1 MKGPWLGGGLY
12 RQRWTICPCNGPI
25 RAGWDLSYL
34 RGLMNQVSYS
44 MAPFEDYAS
53 HNPLKAIL

>member
-1 MKGPWLGGGLY
+1 MCPFNGL
-12 RQRWTICPCNGPI
+12 I
-25 RAGWDLSYL
+25 RVGWDLSYL

>member
-1 MKGPWLGGGLY
+1 MKALLVEGGLY
-12 RQRWTICPCNGPI
+12 RQRKTMWPFNGLI
-25 RAGWDLSYL
+25 RVGWDHSYL

>member
-1 MKGPWLGGGLY
+1 MPLNGL
-12 RQRWTICPCNGPI
+12 I
-25 RAGWDLSYL
+25 RVGRDLSYL
-34 RGLMNQVSYS
+34 KGLMNQVSYS

>member
-1 MKGPWLGGGLY
+1 MPLNGL
-12 RQRWTICPCNGPI
+12 IME
-25 RAGWDLSYL
+25 GWDLSYL
-34 RGLMNQVSYS
+34 KGLMNQVSYS

>member
-1 MKGPWLGGGLY
+1 MGPF
-12 RQRWTICPCNGPI
+12 
-25 RAGWDLSYL
+25 LSK
-34 RGLMNQVSYS
+34 GLMNQVGYS